1 VDAHAILTDV
11 TSAWTV
17 LGLMG
22 PSSRALLGKVSG
34 AALDNAAFPF
44 ATMQEIAIA
53 GAPVRAARIT
63 YVGELGWEL
72 YVPVEFTPRVYDALE
87 AAGAEFGLVDAGYY
101 ALDTLRMEKAYR
113 AWGRELTTDDTPLE
127 AGLGFAVAWDKPG
140 GFLGREA
147 LLRQRDQPLA
157 KRLVTFVLD
166 DPEALPLGDEAIFH
180 ENHLAGSVTSAGYG
194 HALGRA
200 VVMGYL
206 RLPEGARGGID
217 ARFVTDA
224 KFELEI
230 AGDRFTARGSL
241 RAPYD
246 PQSVRVKS

>member
-1 VDAHAILTDV
+1 MREL
-11 TSAWTV
+11 
-17 LGLMG
+17 
-22 PSSRALLGKVSG
+22 
-34 AALDNAAFPF
+34 
-44 ATMQEIAIA
+44 AIA
-53 GAPVRAARIT
+53 GAPVRAVRIT

-72 YVPVEFTPRVYDALE
+72 YVPVEFAARVYERLE
-87 AAGAEFGLVDAGYY
+87 AAGAEFGLKDAGYY
-101 ALDTLRMEKAYR
+101 ALDSLRMEKAYR

-140 GFLGREA
+140 GFLGREV
-147 LLRQRDQPLA
+147 LLRRRDQPLA

-180 ENHLAGSVTSAGYG
+180 ENNLAGSVTSAGYG
-194 HALGRA
+194 HTLGRA

-217 ARFVTDA
+217 ARFVADA

-230 AGDRFTARGSL
+230 AGDRFAARGSL

-246 PQSVRVKS
+246 PQALRVKS